1 MNKTKL
7 RMYQQRRMTKLHD
20 KKYARKR
27 LRAESENLRLTKED
41 AKRVIVAKLQKE
53 KKVKKKRVDAQFM
66 KF

>member
-20 KKYARKR
+20 KKHAHKR

-41 AKRVIVAKLQKE
+41 AKRVIIAKFQKE
-53 KKVKKKRVDAQFM
+53 KKVKKKAN
-66 KF
+66 